1 MSPSAPP
8 DAGVSWRLV
17 TPSTSAGA
25 VACFELLGDVDDG
38 FRRLGMAPVA
48 PGDVRL
54 RRLGDIDHALI
65 TRPSSTMAHVMPH
78 GGVAITRAVEAAME
92 SAGIRLAR
100 KVPPRVTFPEAR
112 TPLEAHALALLA
124 RAASPNAVDVLL
136 DQPRRWRVA
145 GWDARKPPPR
155 PRDERDRLL
164 DRLIDPP
171 LVVALGPP
179 NVGKS
184 TLLNALARRRVSIVA
199 DQPGTTRDHVGALI
213 DLNGLVVR
221 YVDAPGLRDHGADPI
236 EARAIEV
243 ALGVARAADLVIRVG
258 DMASPCRLPDDLA
271 SAPGLDVQTRADLH
285 PGTNDAAVRLERTHL
300 DPETSAIRL
309 ADAIAGRLL
318 PPDVASNPLPWAMPP
333 APE

>member
-1 MSPSAPP
+1 MTPPVPP

-25 VACFELLGDVDDG
+25 VACFELLGDVDEG
-38 FRRLGMAPVA
+38 LRRLGMAPV
-48 PGDVRL
+48 PRGDVRL
-54 RRLGDIDHALI
+54 RRLGAIDHALVA
-65 TRPSSTMAHVMPH
+65 RPSPTMAHVMPH
-78 GGVAITRAVEAAME
+78 GGVAVTRAVEAAME
-92 SAGIRLAR
+92 SAGIHRAR
-100 KVPPRVTFPEAR
+100 KVPPEAAFPEAR
-112 TPLEAHALALLA
+112 SPLEARVLALLA
-124 RAASPNAVDVLL
+124 RAASPRAVDVLL
-136 DQPRRWRVA
+136 DQPRRWRLA
-145 GWDARKPPPR
+145 GWDPHQPPPR

-164 DRLIDPP
+164 DRLIEPP

-221 YVDAPGLRDHGADPI
+221 YVDAPGLRDQGADPI

-243 ALGVARAADLVIRVG
+243 ALDVARAADLVIRVG

-285 PGTNDAAVRLERTHL
+285 PGTNAATVRLERTHL
-300 DPETSAIRL
+300 DPEPSAIRL
-309 ADAIAGRLL
+309 ADAITRRLL
-318 PPDVASNPLPWAMPP
+318 PPDATLDLSPWAMPP
-333 APE
+333 VPE